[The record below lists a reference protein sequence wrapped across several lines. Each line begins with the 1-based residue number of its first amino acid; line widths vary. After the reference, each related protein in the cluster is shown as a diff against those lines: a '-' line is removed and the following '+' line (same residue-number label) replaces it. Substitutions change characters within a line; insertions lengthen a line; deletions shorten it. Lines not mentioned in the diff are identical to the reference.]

1 VVSIPPAAGAPKD
14 ENVTQW
20 LSTLSHFCEAR
31 RFYCG
36 LRIVDFEF
44 ATSRDLRTRSA
55 HCCRTK
61 PETNVVVPNESERSD
76 FQFAIQN
83 PKLKRS
89 TARWGSPRLP
99 QTVLRGRIHQPGESR
114 AQLLQLSLNHFKL
127 NGKPA
132 SDLEVM
138 GDDDQN
144 ASLPLVY
151 VDEE

>member
-1 VVSIPPAAGAPKD
+1 
-14 ENVTQW
+14 VTQW

-36 LRIVDFEF
+36 LRIVDFGF

-55 HCCRTK
+55 HFCRTK
-61 PETNVVVPNESERSD
+61 PEAKVVVPNVDPNGLTLNPKSEIR
-76 FQFAIQN
+76 N

-89 TARWGSPRLP
+89 TARWGSTRLP